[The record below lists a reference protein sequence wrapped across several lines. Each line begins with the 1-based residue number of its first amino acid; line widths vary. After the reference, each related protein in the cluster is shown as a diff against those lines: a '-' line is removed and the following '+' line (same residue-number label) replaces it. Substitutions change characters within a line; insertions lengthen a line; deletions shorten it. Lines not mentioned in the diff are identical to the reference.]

1 MIVLFALLYILLAPA
16 LTKANSP
23 NPTYDEQMLEVF
35 GQNYTSLSYNVNAIV
50 QSDADNFGAYY
61 LLNGYTDAGYWY
73 QAGIEWN
80 VTATSNTFIF
90 AYEVANPSGSYLT
103 PNVVVLIPFSKTV
116 TPNDNILIAMKVHD
130 GNVIMNATDEN
141 NGAFAAANLISLD
154 IPSNAITFVG
164 TNSLTNQ
171 YGYFTGLMTEQ
182 PHSEAYTGTEQPV
195 TYDMYMMSNALSTA
209 ILGSIEY
216 WSIQANSISFASNA
230 ITFQSFIYNGTY
242 QKANAI
248 EYITGNY
255 PLSANTPTV
264 IGSAT
269 GVYRGK
275 FIGITEVN
283 SIVNGTSPY
292 AYQWYENYSSAEGL
306 VFPPPYYT
314 KAADCG
320 GGTYVLCNF
329 STNSITSEGEYRFKA
344 LVNDTANALQNAG
357 SVFSNAVHVIV
368 NATPTLGLTP
378 SNATLDSGQYE
389 TYTITDYN
397 GIGPFNT
404 ELYNVTGSKQQ
415 GSNVTISSPLGYGLV
430 TFKTIATGTF
440 TYNAISTDQGVSP
453 HYLFNSIGSTITVNP
468 DLTTPT
474 LSPSSSQA
482 ILINTSSG
490 QSVAFTASWSDGT
503 PDYTAKLYSSSTS
516 TCDSGSTLVQTKS
529 PLSSS
534 STTFSGVSP
543 TSTTWYCVVVND
555 SASTPESVTSAAA
568 ELVPF
573 LRYVNITISNNQGAA
588 TPSTF
593 QQLLDINSNDYK
605 TYEAGNLDNVE
616 FFTVSGQSIN
626 VIPSWLE
633 SGNSNSSTGT
643 IYWIKLGSS
652 ISAHSDATVYMGM
665 KSLGTNL
672 FNGGS
677 SGTTGEAPQ
686 LSGTYGEYDNG
697 ANVFNKY
704 TNFSGTSVPGSM
716 SVLSGASGIIIVDD
730 NIKLNNTAG
739 RTEGV
744 YFTSAVSAPEAVDTL
759 VTSYTNTGGAPGVS
773 VAEGESTSVSGAEQP
788 PGSYGVG
795 GSTGGTAQTQLFYE
809 PSGGGSS
816 TVLNQTSFPARP
828 FVYTIAWGATGKE
841 TALQNYTTILNSTNN
856 AMSLPSTYYPIIEV
870 NGGAFSATAKY
881 QWLRARAYPPNGVMP
896 SASSGSG
903 GVENIVVRKPSL
915 ITCINPSAV
924 KEANGTVM
932 SVC

>member
-1 MIVLFALLYILLAPA
+1 
-16 LTKANSP
+16 
-23 NPTYDEQMLEVF
+23 
-35 GQNYTSLSYNVNAIV
+35 
-50 QSDADNFGAYY
+50 
-61 LLNGYTDAGYWY
+61 
-73 QAGIEWN
+73 
-80 VTATSNTFIF
+80 
-90 AYEVANPSGSYLT
+90 
-103 PNVVVLIPFSKTV
+103 
-116 TPNDNILIAMKVHD
+116 
-130 GNVIMNATDEN
+130 MNATDLNDTLVAAQASYAAYGANVFIGTPLSN
-141 NGAFAAANLISLD
+141 NAPASPPNYYAS
-154 IPSNAITFVG
+154 
-164 TNSLTNQ
+164 
-171 YGYFTGLMTEQ
+171 GLMTEQ
-182 PHSEAYTGTEQPV
+182 LHYAPSPYNGTEQPV
-195 TYDMYMMSNALSTA
+195 TYKS
-209 ILGSIEY
+209 SIP
-216 WSIQANSISFASNA
+216 NSISSAWLVTNEEPAWFLKNISVS
-230 ITFQSFIYNGTY
+230 SFVTAHNFTYNGSV
-242 QKANAI
+242 QNASAT

-275 FIGITEVN
+275 FIGITEAN
-283 SIVNGTSPY
+283 EIVNGTSPY

-314 KAADCG
+314 KATDCG
-320 GGTYVLCNF
+320 GGTYALCNF
-329 STNSITSEGEYRFKA
+329 STNSITPEGEYRFKV

-357 SVFSNAVHVIV
+357 SVFSSAVHVIV
-368 NATPTLGLTP
+368 NATPTLTLTA
-378 SNATLDSGQYE
+378 SNTTLDSGQYE

-415 GSNVTISSPLGYGLV
+415 GNNVTISSPLGHGLV

-453 HYLFNSIGSTITVNP
+453 HYLFNSIESTITVNP

-474 LSPSSSQA
+474 LSPSSSYA
-482 ILINTSSG
+482 ILINTSSS
-490 QSVAFTASWSDGT
+490 QSVAFTASWADGA

-516 TCDSGSTLVQTKS
+516 TCNSGSTLVQTKS
-529 PLSSS
+529 SLSSS

-543 TSTTWYCVVVND
+543 TTTTWYCVVVND
-555 SASTPESVTSAAA
+555 SASTPTAVTSAAA
-568 ELVPF
+568 KVVPF
-573 LRYVNITISNNQGAA
+573 LRYVNITISNSQGSAA
-588 TPSTF
+588 PSPF

-605 TYEAGNLDNVE
+605 AYEAGNLDNIE
-616 FFTVSGQSIN
+616 FFTVSGQNIN

-643 IYWIKLGSS
+643 IYWIKLTNG
-652 ISAHSDATVYMGM
+652 IGAHSNQIVYMGM
-665 KSLGTNL
+665 KSLSTNL

-686 LSGTYGEYDNG
+686 LPGTYGQYDNG

-704 TNFSGTSVPGSM
+704 TNFSGTSIPSSM
-716 SVLSGASGIIIVDD
+716 SVLSGAIGS
-730 NIKLNNTAG
+730 NTFNNYAELQNNNG
-739 RTEGV
+739 GTEGI
-744 YFTSAVSAPEAVDTL
+744 YFTSAISAPSVVDTL
-759 VTSYTNTGGAPGVS
+759 VTYYNKTGGAPGVS

-788 PGSYGVG
+788 PSSYGVG

-816 TVLNQTSFPARP
+816 TVLNQTAFPAQP
-828 FVYTIAWGATGKE
+828 FIYSIAWGATGKE
-841 TALQNYTTILNSTNN
+841 TALQNYTTALNSTNN
-856 AMSLPSTYYPIIEV
+856 ALSLPSTYYSIIEV
-870 NGGAFSATAKY
+870 NGGGFSATAKY

-915 ITCINPSAV
+915 ITCTNPSTV